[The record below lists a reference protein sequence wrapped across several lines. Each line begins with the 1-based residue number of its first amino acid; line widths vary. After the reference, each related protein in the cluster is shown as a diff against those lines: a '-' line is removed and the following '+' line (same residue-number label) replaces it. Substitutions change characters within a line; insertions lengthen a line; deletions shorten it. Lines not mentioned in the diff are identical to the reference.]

1 MYELGRGVPSD
12 KREAL
17 RLYLQSASQG
27 NPAAQNNVGLLYER
41 GVPGVA
47 EQDYAKAATYY
58 ILATQQ
64 QIPGSKYSLGNLYTE
79 GKIVDEIELPPFPP
93 TLVGPTTTTTT
104 PTTTTPTTTTTM
116 GARDTPNTVE
126 RDEKQRKKLWRIGI
140 ELKHAAALG
149 GNKKGMMWLSTE
161 YSQQSGQ
168 VVPVDAAKASQF
180 ESLAQYL

>member
-41 GVPGVA
+41 GVPGVT

-104 PTTTTPTTTTTM
+104 STTTTSMETC
-116 GARDTPNTVE
+116 DIPNNVE

-161 YSQQSGQ
+161 YSQQYGQ
-168 VVPVDAAKASQF
+168 VVPADAAKASQF